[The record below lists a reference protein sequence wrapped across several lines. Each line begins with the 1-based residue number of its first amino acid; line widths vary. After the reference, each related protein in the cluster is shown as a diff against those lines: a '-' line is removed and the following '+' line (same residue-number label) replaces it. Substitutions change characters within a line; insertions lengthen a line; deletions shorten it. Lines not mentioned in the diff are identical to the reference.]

1 MDWRVYQGDRAI
13 DEAFGYEICLAR
25 PVPDVAAAWS
35 RASDNTGVDPAVQK
49 ESTCSI

>member
-13 DEAFGYEICLAR
+13 DEAFGYEIHLAR

-49 ESTCSI
+49 ESTCFI